1 MADVAPAPPVHRCGR
16 GSVPECKWW
25 YDDESKYYIKE
36 WAKAYFDWW
45 TDKRTGQTKRVLWS
59 NKTVIT
65 DHPDVVR
72 EVWEW
77 AYVEVDIRELAKL
90 KPQ

>member
-1 MADVAPAPPVHRCGR
+1 MIFSRVVRAWVLQDEVDLYCFPPPR
-16 GSVPECKWW
+16 
-25 YDDESKYYIKE
+25 
-36 WAKAYFDWW
+36 W